1 MEVVA
6 EKWQL
11 GLEISNAA
19 FEPLTPAHPLP
30 VTTAAAAEWKLKI
43 SS

>member
-6 EKWQL
+6 EKSQL

-30 VTTAAAAEWKLKI
+30 VTTAAAEWKLKI